1 MPRNYKSTEVYLKPD
16 PRYGSELASKII
28 NKLMLKGKKSVA
40 QRLLYDAVDIVAKK
54 TEKEPLEIIDQAIDN
69 IRPRVEVRSKRV
81 GGATYQVPHE
91 VSRKRQQTM
100 AIRWLIDMARSKR
113 LQQPGRRGHKEREH
127 PQDGRGEQRLQ
138 PLRLVADRSRHNAQP
153 SRVGRPRPRD
163 PTLAKSPRQL
173 PPTGPCP

>member
-16 PRYGSELASKII
+16 PRFGSELASKII

-54 TEKEPLEIIDQAIDN
+54 TEKEPSEIIDQAIDN

-91 VSRKRQQTM
+91 VSRKRQQTL
-100 AIRWLIDMARSKR
+100 AIRWLIEMARSKR
-113 LQQPGRRGHKEREH
+113 GKPMARRLADELFDAFNNQGAAVTKKENTHKMAEANSAYSH
-127 PQDGRGEQRLQ
+127 F
-138 PLRLVADRSRHNAQP
+138 AW
-153 SRVGRPRPRD
+153 
-163 PTLAKSPRQL
+163 
-173 PPTGPCP
+173 

>member
-113 LQQPGRRGHKEREH
+113 GKPMARRLADELFDAFNNQGAAVTKKEYTHKMAEANSAYSH
-127 PQDGRGEQRLQ
+127 F
-138 PLRLVADRSRHNAQP
+138 AW
-153 SRVGRPRPRD
+153 
-163 PTLAKSPRQL
+163 
-173 PPTGPCP
+173 